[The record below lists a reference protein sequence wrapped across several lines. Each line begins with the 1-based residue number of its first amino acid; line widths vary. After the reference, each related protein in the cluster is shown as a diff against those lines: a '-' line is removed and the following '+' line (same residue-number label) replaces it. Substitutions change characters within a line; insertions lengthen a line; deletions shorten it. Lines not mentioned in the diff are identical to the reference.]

1 MDALPVGEED
11 AAGRWARMSEASCQ
25 QPFPKCAQ
33 AKLWWST
40 QLLTPLVMA
49 FHVAGMQHPLTWK
62 EWRNAGRRWG
72 QRWESGMATACLLL
86 GQPQLGLRRGQRRV
100 PVQCRQPVEKR
111 SSISPRSPF
120 WGWPAP
126 SFLHKSL
133 LQFMFSGREK
143 NLCGE
148 PWFQPRAEQGPPK
161 DQFSFSAPAFH
172 LCLPLAGER
181 FCTWTLQSGPQ
192 CWELLST

>member
-1 MDALPVGEED
+1 MCTSKTVVEHPASYSFGYGFSCGWDATSSYMERVEECRKEVGAEVGVRDGYCLPAPG
-11 AAGRWARMSEASCQ
+11 AA
-25 QPFPKCAQ
+25 P
-33 AKLWWST
+33 
-40 QLLTPLVMA
+40 
-49 FHVAGMQHPLTWK
+49 AGF
-62 EWRNAGRRWG
+62 G
-72 QRWESGMATACLLL
+72 QM
-86 GQPQLGLRRGQRRV
+86 RV
-100 PVQCRQPVEKR
+100 PVHCRQPVEKR

-120 WGWPAP
+120 CGWPAL